1 MPKARTVDK
10 IKSEI
15 LQPATTSHFEVSIP
29 KPPGLSDGVLNAN
42 GVNFPLEQEKL
53 NLLCSEAFLPGS
65 SLATLELDNDYT
77 GVTER
82 HAYRR
87 VYDDRIDL
95 TFYVDAKNYLPI
107 KFFETWIKYI
117 SGEEISEKPDRG
129 VGVGA
134 KNYFYRMRY
143 PDDYTADKGL
153 QVTKFEKDLS
163 SVNGGSSLVYKF
175 VRAYPISITSMP
187 VSYDSSSLL
196 KCTVSLTYIRYFFS
210 SVSYKGTATKNL
222 NKNPEQQAAYN
233 AIQFGDDIEALDIAY
248 QEALESGDGDAIEAA
263 DIARRDFF
271 RQNNLPS
278 QFLR

>member
-29 KPPGLSDGVLNAN
+29 TPPKLSDSILNAN

-53 NLLCSEAFLPGS
+53 NLLCSEAVLPGS

-117 SGEEISEKPDRG
+117 SGEQITEENNPRG

-134 KNYFYRMRY
+134 KNYFYRMQY
-143 PDDYTADKGL
+143 PDNYTAHGL

-196 KCTVSLTYIRYFFS
+196 KCAVSLTYLRYYFTP
-210 SVSYKGTATKNL
+210 VSNKGTATKNL